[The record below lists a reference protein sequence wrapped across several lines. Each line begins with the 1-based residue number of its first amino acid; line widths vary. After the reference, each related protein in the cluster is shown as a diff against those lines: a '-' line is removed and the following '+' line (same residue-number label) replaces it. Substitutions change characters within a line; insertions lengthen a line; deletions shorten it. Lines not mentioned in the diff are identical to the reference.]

1 MKRVPGKHFWLL
13 MTMTGALIFGAPALI
28 SASVETTSTST
39 ESSATD
45 NAVNSTAS
53 NATAQTDSST
63 ENNSQE
69 TDHSG
74 EGQISKP
81 QYLENAEN
89 NGEEVIS
96 DENPT
101 DNTYGYYT
109 IMGGTTVSVDAM
121 CSLYNSQE
129 CTYPSEELGG
139 GGAPDIE
146 TFCDIIVREANA
158 ENVRGEVVFAQAM
171 LETGWLGFG
180 GDAGIDQ
187 FNFAGLG
194 TTGDGVKGIAFPDVS
209 TGIRAQVQ
217 HLKAYA
223 STDDLNQECVDE
235 RFDYVTRETAPYV
248 EWLGIQENP
257 YGSGWAAGKD
267 YGSKLRK
274 ILADLSNQ

>member
-1 MKRVPGKHFWLL
+1 MKKVPGKYFWLL
-13 MTMTGALIFGAPALI
+13 MTITGALMFGAPALV
-28 SASVETTSTST
+28 SASEGQRPLIQK
-39 ESSATD
+39 
-45 NAVNSTAS
+45 
-53 NATAQTDSST
+53 TAQQTMLQIPQMTTRQLKQHDSA
-63 ENNSQE
+63 EKNSQE

-81 QYLENAEN
+81 KYLENAEN
-89 NGEEVIS
+89 NGEEIIS
-96 DENPT
+96 DEDPT

-109 IMGGTTVSVDAM
+109 IMGGTTVSVDEM
-121 CSLYNSQE
+121 CSLYNSQG
-129 CTYPSEELGG
+129 CTYPSEELSG
-139 GGAPDIE
+139 GGASDID
-146 TFCDIIVREANA
+146 TFCNIIVEEANA

-171 LETGWLGFG
+171 LETGWLSFG

-194 TTGDGVKGIAFPDVS
+194 TTGGGVKGIAFPDVR

-223 STDDLNQECVDE
+223 STDSLNQECVDE

-257 YGSGWAAGKD
+257 YGGGWAAE
-267 YGSKLRK
+267 K
-274 ILADLSNQ
+274 IMEVN